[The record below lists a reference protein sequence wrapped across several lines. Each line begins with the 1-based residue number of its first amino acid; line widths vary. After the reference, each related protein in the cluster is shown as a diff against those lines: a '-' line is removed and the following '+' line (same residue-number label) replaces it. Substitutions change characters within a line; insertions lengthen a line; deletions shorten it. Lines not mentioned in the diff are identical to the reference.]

1 MAYKRWLRPKGVLL
15 LGFRKKKSEGFHKL
29 KYMKGY
35 IRSVKRAKRANDAL
49 YDCKGSRR
57 NVLVLPD

>member
-1 MAYKRWLRPKGVLL
+1 MGTV
-15 LGFRKKKSEGFHKL
+15 FRLQVKKSEGFHKL

-57 NVLVLPD
+57 NVLVLPDCSQRQRI

>member
-1 MAYKRWLRPKGVLL
+1 MAPPERSTVIRNQV
-15 LGFRKKKSEGFHKL
+15 KKKSEGFHKL

-35 IRSVKRAKRANDAL
+35 IPSVKRAKRANDAL

>member
-1 MAYKRWLRPKGVLL
+1 MAPPERSTVIRLQV
-15 LGFRKKKSEGFHKL
+15 KKKSEGFHKL

>member
-1 MAYKRWLRPKGVLL
+1 MGTV
-15 LGFRKKKSEGFHKL
+15 FRLQVKKSERFHKL

>member
-1 MAYKRWLRPKGVLL
+1 MAPPERGTVIRLQV
-15 LGFRKKKSEGFHKL
+15 KKKSEGFHKL

-49 YDCKGSRR
+49 YDCQGSRR